1 MRWWSCNKFHLFIYK
16 KPTGVFLLTPVLLIW
31 IYKEVTNI
39 KNSIRLLGF
48 LILLLAIFIILGPI
62 AFVPVGYRG
71 IATRLGTPTGH
82 IRGEGVHFKFPII
95 EGNKNV
101 EVRVQKKEVDATAA
115 SKDLQTVSSRVALNF
130 AVDSEKVVDIYR
142 QVGDDYDDR
151 IVSPAIQEAVKSVTA
166 RYTAEELITKR
177 AMVSDAILTE
187 IKDRIGN
194 YGLLATD
201 FNIVDFDFSSSF
213 NAAIE
218 AKVTAEQSALA
229 AKNKLEQ
236 VKYEAQQQIE
246 AAKGKAEALQIEGD
260 AITSNP
266 QVVQLRAI
274 EKWNGILPNY
284 MAGDSVP
291 FIQIK

>member
-1 MRWWSCNKFHLFIYK
+1 MIDISKSF
-16 KPTGVFLLTPVLLIW
+16 KPLISLLI
-31 IYKEVTNI
+31 V
-39 KNSIRLLGF
+39 
-48 LILLLAIFIILGPI
+48 LIAISFLGPI
-62 AFVPVGYRG
+62 AYVPVGHRG
-71 IATRLGTPTGH
+71 IVTFMGKPTGA
-82 IRGEGVHFKFPII
+82 IRGEGVHFKIPLI
-95 EGNKNV
+95 EGNKNI
-101 EVRVQKKEVDATAA
+101 EIRVQKKEVSATAA

-130 AVDSEKVVDIYR
+130 AVDPEKVVDLYSR
-142 QVGDDYDDR
+142 VGDSYDDR

-166 RYTAEELITKR
+166 IYTAEELITKR
-177 AMVSDAILTE
+177 AVVSDTILTE
-187 IKDRIGN
+187 LKERIGN
-194 YGLLATD
+194 YGLMATD
-201 FNIVDFDFSSSF
+201 FNIVDFDFSPSF

-260 AITSNP
+260 AITNNP
-266 QVVQLRAI
+266 EVVQLRGI